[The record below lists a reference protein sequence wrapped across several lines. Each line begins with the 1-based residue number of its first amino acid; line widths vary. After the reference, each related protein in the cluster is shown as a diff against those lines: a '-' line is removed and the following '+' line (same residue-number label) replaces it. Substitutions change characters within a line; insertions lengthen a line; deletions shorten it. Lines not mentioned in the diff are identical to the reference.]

1 MCIRDRCRS
10 ENLNSMERVLKNAD
24 IASFLSHY
32 PADHWFTILELLTLH
47 SIRSLISFYFGYP
60 NLEEL
65 EDFCKSRNTAFSD
78 KLQEL
83 RHDFRKVDSKLQQ
96 LAEQCHTAHYSK
108 INSTKKNSELENN
121 FISKAAKNY
130 FTPNNCVKSVEDEV
144 LNGHAPGTIAFHKK
158 AARVQEYPLQTI
170 RFHNKSEHDKDHLN
184 KDAKAKE
191 LHKEYYG
198 GTLYTHK
205 KLNSD
210 IQGLKENSNGE
221 DLKAYKT
228 TRISTDRPRSKKSAM
243 RKKAKELLSNI
254 EDIRSHNNR
263 VEAWVTDSGKN
274 ADCIQSHRLELH
286 GTRSNANLNAER
298 AEWEQSE
305 GFNKFTTLIR
315 NHKSK
320 HRGKSDFTTT
330 AFNPLRREEVH
341 NCLYLPRVIRLNP

>member
-1 MCIRDRCRS
+1 
-10 ENLNSMERVLKNAD
+10 MERLLKNAE

-32 PADHWFTILELLTLH
+32 PADHWFTILESLTLH
-47 SIRSLISFYFGYP
+47 SVRSLISFYFGYP
-60 NLEEL
+60 SLEEL
-65 EDFCKSRNTAFSD
+65 EDSCKSRHTAFSD

-83 RHDFRKVDSKLQQ
+83 RHDFRKIDNKLQQ
-96 LAEQCHTAHYSK
+96 LAEQCHTVHYSK
-108 INSTKKNSELENN
+108 IHSTTKDHELETN
-121 FISKAAKNY
+121 FISKATKNY
-130 FTPNNCVKSVEDEV
+130 FTPNNCVKSAEDEA
-144 LNGHAPGTIAFHKK
+144 LNGHVPGTIAFHKK
-158 AARVQEYPLQTI
+158 AARVQECPLQTI
-170 RFHNKSEHDKDHLN
+170 RFHNKSEHDKDRLS
-184 KDAKAKE
+184 KDVKAKE

-210 IQGLKENSNGE
+210 IQGLLTSRDKQGSKENSNGE

-228 TRISTDRPRSKKSAM
+228 TRLSTDRPRNKKSAM
-243 RKKAKELLSNI
+243 RRKAKELLSNI

-263 VEAWVTDSGKN
+263 VEAWTTDWGKD
-274 ADCIQSHRLELH
+274 AGRAAGHRLETQ
-286 GTRSNANLNAER
+286 GTKSNGNLKAER

-320 HRGKSDFTTT
+320 HRGKSDFA

-341 NCLYLPRVIRLNP
+341 N